1 MPAIFVLQIFR
12 FCRTDFTGGGP
23 PRIKHSMMGSLEL
36 ANVSDTVIVLYKVV
50 RAANEFFYSGELE
63 MAYKVLKDALKLFKR
78 LDNKK
83 AVAVA
88 SNNLGNTLLVM
99 YREMVAENLTENKI
113 LKLTKKDIIS
123 KGTGYYHDAIQLGE
137 KAYDEFYETE
147 GWTPNCL
154 DFMQHLSNRY
164 FNRALFLLSIKDD
177 HDQSDEIEA
186 LGIRDLEISRDMD
199 YEIVEYGAD
208 IGFNRVNRA
217 EKLFAVNLI
226 RSRGHN
232 ILLEMGYPDD
242 QMLEHNYPADWDLE
256 ERLNENFQL
265 LQSEHKRRACNPK
278 LFQDVTVLG
287 RLQEVE
293 TVLMRY
299 KLLVGD
305 VECAAK
311 IAIRMLEEDEY
322 AFADSFSQAIEVLLA
337 YVDVAPPSCALLP
350 KSVSRKKFK
359 RDLVGCTE
367 WLEHEMNL
375 IQDRE
380 SASLRRSSYNSSSL
394 SVFSGDG
401 SRLSS
406 KFAGNNSS
414 RRLAMLDWINKQ
426 AAGGY
431 VTMEDF

>member
-1 MPAIFVLQIFR
+1 
-12 FCRTDFTGGGP
+12 
-23 PRIKHSMMGSLEL
+23 
-36 ANVSDTVIVLYKVV
+36 
-50 RAANEFFYSGELE
+50 
-63 MAYKVLKDALKLFKR
+63 MAYKVLKDALKLFRR
-78 LDNKK
+78 LNNNK

-99 YREMVAENLTENKI
+99 YREMVADNLVENKL
-113 LKLTKKDIIS
+113 LKLSKKDIII
-123 KGTGYYHDAIQLGE
+123 KGTRYYHDAIQLGE

-177 HDQSDEIEA
+177 HDKPDEIGA

-217 EKLFAVNLI
+217 EKLFTVNLI

-242 QMLEHNYPADWDLE
+242 KMLEHGYPEDWDLE
-256 ERLNENFQL
+256 NRLNENFQL
-265 LQSEHKRRACNPK
+265 LQTEYKRRACSPK

-299 KLLVGD
+299 KLLMGD

-311 IAIRMLEEDEY
+311 IAIRMLQEDEF
-322 AFADSFSQAIEVLLA
+322 AFADSISQAIEVLVA
-337 YVDVAPPSCALLP
+337 YVDVAPASCPFLP
-350 KSVSRKKFK
+350 KSMSRNKLKHE
-359 RDLVGCTE
+359 LVACTE
-367 WLEHEMNL
+367 WLEQEMSQ
-375 IQDRE
+375 IKDKE
-380 SASLRRSSYNSSSL
+380 SESLRSSSYSNASSL
-394 SVFSGDG
+394 SLFTTDAGDG

-406 KFAGNNSS
+406 KFGGNSL

-426 AAGGY
+426 AAGGF